1 MIVKARIKTNPI
13 EQWSVGR
20 EYRRRLK
27 KSFDA
32 RGIEIPFPHRT
43 LYFGEASPAFRFV
56 QDAEQPG
63 RAGTM
68 DRTPPGVL
76 SEHGARRTA
85 GLRAHAGL
93 PQGSA
98 DKRHQR
104 RRLSSS

>member
-32 RGIEIPFPHRT
+32 RGIEIPCPHRT

-63 RAGTM
+63 RGRCGNYLGGRGRPSQPTE
-68 DRTPPGVL
+68 D
-76 SEHGARRTA
+76 ERRQFPFLA
-85 GLRAHAGL
+85 
-93 PQGSA
+93 
-98 DKRHQR
+98 
-104 RRLSSS
+104 